1 MKKWFIPFL
10 GTDLF
15 VGVSLVLAQC
25 GSPAYACPKFV
36 EFFPDPVE
44 VSDQEGEFVEIRL
57 DDFQDIVRPDSLCVQ
72 FESKKPFCFAY
83 PVVSSFVIVRDSLRC
98 ADFTDV
104 SCGLAPSLSLP
115 NSRESEWKLW
125 AGACRDS
132 VLLMRPKAG
141 KSLRRVKDSDEWE
154 VAEPSFGVQPSSEF
168 NPKLRISEIHHC
180 PLEPEPE
187 WVEIYNG
194 SDRAIPMQPFSFC
207 NRGKNWMSGKRT
219 QDSIGPFEA
228 IVFTR
233 DTLLLREFLGF
244 RDVRLVQHPMGYL
257 NNTAGSIAIC
267 MGDSVIDSVSWDKS
281 TVACP
286 SGFSPLTGRAENTP
300 GFLGGGNRASVRKK
314 GAIEPVLYKLS
325 SRVVR
330 RNGNPLRIYVESEYA
345 VQLRL
350 LDSAGHEQW
359 KKMVPASSNAWWT
372 VPVEP
377 KLRLGVA
384 FLSISAGDYETRI
397 GILLRP

>member
-1 MKKWFIPFL
+1 LFKKFL
-10 GTDLF
+10 GWVAL
-15 VGVSLVLAQC
+15 LLAQC
-25 GSPAYACPKFV
+25 GTPAYACPLFV
-36 EFFPDPVE
+36 EFFPDPIDVPD
-44 VSDQEGEFVEIRL
+44 VEGEYVEIRL
-57 DDFQDIVRPDSLCVQ
+57 DELSAEMSKPDTLWVQ
-72 FESKKPFCFAY
+72 FESKTPLAFAY
-83 PVVSSFVIVRDSLRC
+83 PVGERLVLVHDSVQC
-98 ADFTDV
+98 PVAADV
-104 SCGLAPSLSLP
+104 SCGLLKNLSLP
-115 NSRESEWKLW
+115 NSRESVWKLW
-125 AGACRDS
+125 AGECRDS
-132 VLLMRPKAG
+132 INLPRPKAG
-141 KSLRRVKDSDEWE
+141 KALKRVKESDRWE
-154 VAEPSFGVQPSSEF
+154 VAELLEETENQPV
-168 NPKLRISEIHHC
+168 NPRLYISEVHHC

-372 VPVEP
+372 VPVVP

>member
-1 MKKWFIPFL
+1 
-10 GTDLF
+10 
-15 VGVSLVLAQC
+15 
-25 GSPAYACPKFV
+25 
-36 EFFPDPVE
+36 
-44 VSDQEGEFVEIRL
+44 
-57 DDFQDIVRPDSLCVQ
+57 
-72 FESKKPFCFAY
+72 
-83 PVVSSFVIVRDSLRC
+83 
-98 ADFTDV
+98 
-104 SCGLAPSLSLP
+104 
-115 NSRESEWKLW
+115 
-125 AGACRDS
+125 
-132 VLLMRPKAG
+132 
-141 KSLRRVKDSDEWE
+141 
-154 VAEPSFGVQPSSEF
+154 
-168 NPKLRISEIHHC
+168 
-180 PLEPEPE
+180 
-187 WVEIYNG
+187 
-194 SDRAIPMQPFSFC
+194 
-207 NRGKNWMSGKRT
+207 
-219 QDSIGPFEA
+219 
-228 IVFTR
+228 
-233 DTLLLREFLGF
+233 
-244 RDVRLVQHPMGYL
+244 
-257 NNTAGSIAIC
+257 

-372 VPVEP
+372 VPVVP